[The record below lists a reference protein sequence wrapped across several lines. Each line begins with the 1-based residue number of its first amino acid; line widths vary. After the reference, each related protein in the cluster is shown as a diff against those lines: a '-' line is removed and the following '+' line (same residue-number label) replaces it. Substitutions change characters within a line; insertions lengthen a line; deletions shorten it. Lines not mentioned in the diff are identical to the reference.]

1 MEQTTDYKETGKYL
15 DKCRMELKYEKF
27 DYDSFTTLGD
37 DSVATMTNK
46 EIREYMEE
54 CMNAMYSSWYRHDQ
68 NNESVVIDKYFM
80 DGKEYGIASWGGEGN
95 FTEFDIYYMDDVEN
109 KIHISLSPD
118 FVYMDVADEAPMML
132 SIGEMLYY
140 NYSSDQAEEYA

>member
-109 KIHISLSPD
+109 KIHISLSPA
-118 FVYMDVADEAPMML
+118 FRRKER
-132 SIGEMLYY
+132 
-140 NYSSDQAEEYA
+140 Q